1 MRRKNNPRPILIC
14 FFEGN
19 PVLREDLTHLLRRSE
34 FQLVSEKQAR
44 ERANSSLTAPLVLIF
59 NENVL
64 TPPPRPFLR
73 AQRARFPE
81 ARILILGTEPP
92 RGQGCQLLL
101 GIDGFVTYKERKKKL
116 IPALRTLANG
126 HLRLPPE
133 VLEYNAQVAIQ
144 TFRHKDNARAHLTRR
159 EAEVIGLVKEGH
171 SNKQIGAR
179 LNIRERTVKFHMGN
193 ILAKFGAQDRYAAA
207 DLAYERP
214 GLQEAHLAV
223 THGMPPSNLLA
234 LQ

>member
-1 MRRKNNPRPILIC
+1 
-14 FFEGN
+14 
-19 PVLREDLTHLLRRSE
+19 VLREDLTHLLRKPE
-34 FQLVSEKQAR
+34 FQVVSEKEAQV
-44 ERANSSLTAPLVLIF
+44 RAISLPAVPLVLIF

-101 GIDGFVTYKERKKKL
+101 GIDGFVTYRERKKKL

-126 HLRLPPE
+126 HLQLPPE

-144 TFRHKDNARAHLTRR
+144 TFRHKDNAMAHLTHR
-159 EAEVIGLVKEGH
+159 EAEVIVLVKEGH

-207 DLAYERP
+207 DLAYARP
-214 GLQEAHLAV
+214 ALQEAQLADA
-223 THGMPPSNLLA
+223 HSLPPSNLLA